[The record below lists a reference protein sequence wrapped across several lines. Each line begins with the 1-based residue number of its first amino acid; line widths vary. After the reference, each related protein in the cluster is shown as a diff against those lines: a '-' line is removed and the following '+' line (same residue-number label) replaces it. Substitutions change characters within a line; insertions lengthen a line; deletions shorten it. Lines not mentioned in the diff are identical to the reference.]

1 MVKQCNLGKIN
12 QDPNQPNPNLE
23 EKYKILQNKTDNLNQ
38 QAGTMGSQIQ
48 NILDTRHK
56 SSVSTLNA
64 RSKTDQLIAHYQKL
78 YSCDPI
84 NPGCNPS
91 KDSWGA
97 LQNKN
102 RDTLTGME
110 EEGLLY
116 NSSQKMKYYAWLG
129 LAIIA
134 LVIVIR
140 KLKS

>member
-1 MVKQCNLGKIN
+1 MCQCNYTKRYYLRK
-12 QDPNQPNPNLE
+12 
-23 EKYKILQNKTDNLNQ
+23 
-38 QAGTMGSQIQ
+38 
-48 NILDTRHK
+48 R
-56 SSVSTLNA
+56 
-64 RSKTDQLIAHYQKL
+64 
-78 YSCDPI
+78 
-84 NPGCNPS
+84 NPS

-102 RDTLTGME
+102 SDTLTGME